1 MYDLIII
8 GMGISGISAA
18 IYAKRAGLNVLIIE
32 KSAPG
37 GTLNIIPNIENYPG
51 ISSISGPDFAYNL
64 FEEVNK
70 LNIEYKLENVTDL
83 ILEDIKTVKTNNNVY
98 QAKNLL
104 ISTGRKPKMLGLKNE
119 KELLGKGI
127 STCAL
132 CDGALFKNKDVAV
145 VGGGSSAVGEA
156 IYLSKIVNK
165 VYLIHRREEFRAEN
179 TLLDTLKE
187 IKNIEIILNDEVTE
201 IISEKDTLKGIKL
214 KDKTLNI
221 SALFIYIGFT
231 PNTDFLTNTN
241 IKLDNGYIIVNEKYE
256 TNIKGVYASGDVI
269 KKDIYQIINAAS
281 EGAEAAI
288 NINEN

>member
-70 LNIEYKLENVTDL
+70 LNIAYKLENVTDL

-201 IISEKDTLKGIKL
+201 IIAEKDTLKEIKL

-256 TNIKGVYASGDVI
+256 TNINGVYASGDVI